1 MQKSGSV
8 YLVGAG
14 PGDVGLLTRRG
25 AELIG
30 RADVLIHDAL
40 IDADLV
46 RLAPKTAEII
56 YAGKRANNHAIP
68 QEELNQL
75 LIKHAKAGKTVVRLK
90 GGDPYVF
97 GRGGEEVE
105 ELVAAKIPF
114 EVVPGVSSAVAVPSY
129 AGIPLTHRAHASS
142 YTVITGHEDPTKEE
156 ACVDWQNIAQGSG
169 TKIILMGVNQIRKIA
184 QLLVTH
190 GSAPSTPVAVVRWG
204 TTGRQQTLEGTLET
218 IADLVDQAEFTAP
231 AVIIVGG
238 VVGLRSK
245 LNWFEKRPFFGK
257 RIVVTRTREQA
268 SVLCNE
274 LAERGADVIEIPT
287 IKIVPPE
294 NKEALKDALL
304 SLHEYDWIVFTSSN
318 AVTTFFGYFFKG
330 YEDIRE
336 FGRTRIAAVGSSTAE
351 CVRELHLRVD
361 VVPPQYVAS
370 KVAAA
375 MNAFE
380 NLENLRVL
388 LIRAEVANP
397 ELPLQLLKLG
407 AIVDDV
413 ACYKTMPETED
424 DDGAAARFLEEGAD
438 WITFTSSSTAENFHQ
453 RFPLPELVL
462 KFPKLGFA
470 SIGPET
476 TKTLARLGVKADV
489 EATPHTI
496 EGLVKA
502 LERKLRK

>member
-1 MQKSGSV
+1 MRKTGSV

-25 AELIG
+25 AELIA

-40 IDADLV
+40 INPDLV

-56 YAGKRANNHAIP
+56 YAGKRASAHAVS

-75 LIKHAKAGKTVVRLK
+75 LITHAKAGKTVVRLK

-129 AGIPLTHRAHASS
+129 AGIPMTHRNHASC

-156 ACVDWQNIAQGSG
+156 ARLDWANIAQGSG
-169 TKIILMGVNQIRKIA
+169 TKIILMGINHLRKIS
-184 QLLVTH
+184 QLLITNGSDVT
-190 GSAPSTPVAVVRWG
+190 TPVAVVRWG

-218 IADLVDQAEFTAP
+218 IADLVDSAEFKAP

-238 VVGLRSK
+238 VVGLRPK

-257 RIVVTRTREQA
+257 RIVVTRTRDQA
-268 SVLCNE
+268 SALCNE

-287 IKIVPPE
+287 IRIVPPE
-294 NKEALKDALL
+294 NKEALKDALV

-336 FGRTRIAAVGSSTAE
+336 FGRTRIAAVGSSTAA

-361 VVPPQYVAS
+361 VVPQDYIAS

-375 MNAFE
+375 MNSFE
-380 NLENLRVL
+380 TLENLRVL
-388 LIRAEVANP
+388 LIRAEVATQ
-397 ELPLQLLKLG
+397 ELPAQLLKLG

-413 ACYKTMPETED
+413 ACYKTVPETDD
-424 DDGAAARFLEEGAD
+424 DDGAASRFLDEGAD
-438 WITFTSSSTAENFHQ
+438 WITFTSSSTVENFHR
-453 RFPLPELVL
+453 RFPLPELIK

-476 TKTLARLGVKADV
+476 TKTLARLGARADV
-489 EATPHTI
+489 EAKPHTI
-496 EGLVKA
+496 NGLVTA
-502 LERKLRK
+502 LECKLRK